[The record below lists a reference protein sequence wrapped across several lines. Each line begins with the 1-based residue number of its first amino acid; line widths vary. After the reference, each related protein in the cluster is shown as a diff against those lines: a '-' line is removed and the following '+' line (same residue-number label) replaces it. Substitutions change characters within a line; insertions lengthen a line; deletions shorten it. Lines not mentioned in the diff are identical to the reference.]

1 MINKIYKIIHNKYST
16 LFKFIFYIRY
26 LFGIIFIAIALF
38 FIIPYFFNY
47 KKNDEIIKNHLL
59 ENYDLQLN
67 NYKDIEYSF
76 LPQPKLKIKNAD
88 LSIKNNL
95 IKADV
100 KHLII
105 YPKLSGIY
113 NYKNFSV
120 NKIILNKSNILL
132 SDQDLKIL
140 ITYIYKLKN
149 KLILKNS
156 DLKISIKKMSLIN
169 IEKVYFSNYGYNK
182 NTLKGEIFN
191 KKFKILVSDNYN
203 KINFK
208 LFKTGI
214 DANINFNEIN
224 NQNVLSGIFKS
235 KLLNSKLKFNFEY
248 DDYKIKIYNS
258 YFRNK
263 NLVFNNEST
272 VIYRP
277 FLSLNSIINV
287 EDIDIDLLKSINLNE
302 ILAAKN
308 LIKKINTNNQ
318 IKFKSKKFNRKL
330 IDSLDLKINLAY
342 GRLNYLKKISIKENF
357 STCKGDVNFLEEYPV
372 LHFDCLLMSSDK
384 KKFLK
389 LFSIKYKKKN
399 ESLNLHAKGS
409 INLLSKKINFKKILV
424 NEDYQASKEDLNYFK
439 QIFETVFFQN
449 DFLGILNSNKINE
462 FILEIN

>member
-26 LFGIIFIAIALF
+26 LFGIFFIAIALF

-47 KKNDEIIKNHLL
+47 KKNDETIKNHLL

-76 LPQPKLKIKNAD
+76 LPQPKLKIKNAT

-105 YPKLSGIY
+105 YPKLLGIY

-120 NKIILNKSNILL
+120 NKIILNKNNILL

-140 ITYIYKLKN
+140 IKYIYKLKN

-287 EDIDIDLLKSINLNE
+287 EDINIDLFKNINLNE

-308 LIKKINTNNQ
+308 LIKKINANNQ
-318 IKFKSKKFNRKL
+318 IKFKSKKFSRKL

-357 STCKGDVNFLEEYPV
+357 FTCKGDVNFLEEYPV
-372 LHFDCLLMSSDK
+372 LLFDCLLMFSDK

-439 QIFETVFFQN
+439 QIFETVFFQK
-449 DFLGILNSNKINE
+449 DFLGILNSNKISE

>member
-26 LFGIIFIAIALF
+26 LFGISFVAIALF

-47 KKNDEIIKNHLL
+47 KKNDEVIKNHLS

-67 NYKDIEYSF
+67 NYEDIKYSF

-120 NKIILNKSNILL
+120 NKIILNKNNILL

-140 ITYIYKLKN
+140 IKYIYKLKN

-203 KINFK
+203 KIDFK

-287 EDIDIDLLKSINLNE
+287 EDINLDLLKNINLNE
-302 ILAAKN
+302 ILTSKN

-399 ESLNLHAKGS
+399 ELFNLHVKGNV
-409 INLLSKKINFKKILV
+409 NLLSKKINFKKILV

-439 QIFETVFFQN
+439 QIFESVFFKK
-449 DFLGILNSNKINE
+449 DFSGILNSNKINE
-462 FILEIN
+462 FISEIN

>member
-26 LFGIIFIAIALF
+26 LFGISFVAIALF

-47 KKNDEIIKNHLL
+47 KKNDEVIKNHLL

-67 NYKDIEYSF
+67 NYEDIKYSF

-120 NKIILNKSNILL
+120 NKIILNKNNILL

-140 ITYIYKLKN
+140 IKYIYKLKN

-203 KINFK
+203 KIDFK

-287 EDIDIDLLKSINLNE
+287 EDINLDLLKNINLNE
-302 ILAAKN
+302 ILTSKN

-318 IKFKSKKFNRKL
+318 IKFKSKKFSRNL
-330 IDSLDLKINLAY
+330 IDNLDLKINLTY

-389 LFSIKYKKKN
+389 LFSIKYNKKN
-399 ESLNLHAKGS
+399 ELLNLHAKGS

-439 QIFETVFFQN
+439 QIFESVFFKKN
-449 DFLGILNSNKINE
+449 FSGILNSNKINE

>member
-26 LFGIIFIAIALF
+26 LFGISFVAIALF

-47 KKNDEIIKNHLL
+47 KKNDEVIKNHLS

-67 NYKDIEYSF
+67 NYEDIKYSF

-105 YPKLSGIY
+105 YPKLSSIY

-120 NKIILNKSNILL
+120 NKIILNKNNILL

-140 ITYIYKLKN
+140 IKYIYKLKN

-203 KINFK
+203 KIDFK

-263 NLVFNNEST
+263 NLAFNNEST
-272 VIYRP
+272 VIYHP

-287 EDIDIDLLKSINLNE
+287 EDINLDLLKNINLNE
-302 ILAAKN
+302 ILTSKN

-318 IKFKSKKFNRKL
+318 IKFKSKKFSRNL
-330 IDSLDLKINLAY
+330 IDNLDLKINLAY

-389 LFSIKYKKKN
+389 LFSIKYKKRN
-399 ESLNLHAKGS
+399 ELFNLHVKGNV
-409 INLLSKKINFKKILV
+409 NLLSKKINFKEILV

-439 QIFETVFFQN
+439 QIFETVFFQK
-449 DFLGILNSNKINE
+449 DSLGILNSNKINE

>member
-1 MINKIYKIIHNKYST
+1 
-16 LFKFIFYIRY
+16 
-26 LFGIIFIAIALF
+26 
-38 FIIPYFFNY
+38 
-47 KKNDEIIKNHLL
+47 
-59 ENYDLQLN
+59 
-67 NYKDIEYSF
+67 
-76 LPQPKLKIKNAD
+76 
-88 LSIKNNL
+88 
-95 IKADV
+95 
-100 KHLII
+100 
-105 YPKLSGIY
+105 
-113 NYKNFSV
+113 
-120 NKIILNKSNILL
+120 
-132 SDQDLKIL
+132 
-140 ITYIYKLKN
+140 
-149 KLILKNS
+149 
-156 DLKISIKKMSLIN
+156 MSLIN

-272 VIYRP
+272 VIYNP

-287 EDIDIDLLKSINLNE
+287 EDINLDLLKNINLNK
-302 ILAAKN
+302 ILTSKN

-318 IKFKSKKFNRKL
+318 IKFKSKKFSRKL
-330 IDSLDLKINLAY
+330 VDSLDLKINLAY

-372 LHFDCLLMSSDK
+372 LHFDCLLISSDK

-399 ESLNLHAKGS
+399 ELFNLHVKGNV
-409 INLLSKKINFKKILV
+409 NLFSKKINFKKILV

>member
-26 LFGIIFIAIALF
+26 LFGISFVAIALF

-47 KKNDEIIKNHLL
+47 KKNDEVIKNHLL

-67 NYKDIEYSF
+67 NYEDIKYSF

-105 YPKLSGIY
+105 YTKLSGIY

-120 NKIILNKSNILL
+120 NKIILNKNNILL

-140 ITYIYKLKN
+140 IKYIYKLKN

-224 NQNVLSGIFKS
+224 NQNVLSGVFKS

-263 NLVFNNEST
+263 NLAFNNEST
-272 VIYRP
+272 VIYHP

-287 EDIDIDLLKSINLNE
+287 EDINLDLLKNINLNE
-302 ILAAKN
+302 ILTSKN

-318 IKFKSKKFNRKL
+318 IKFKSKKFNRNL

-357 STCKGDVNFLEEYPV
+357 STSKGDVNFLEEYPV

-439 QIFETVFFQN
+439 QIFETVFFQK

>member
-26 LFGIIFIAIALF
+26 LFGISFVAIALF

-47 KKNDEIIKNHLL
+47 KKNDEVIKNHLL

-67 NYKDIEYSF
+67 NYEDIKYSF

-120 NKIILNKSNILL
+120 NKIILNKNNILL

-140 ITYIYKLKN
+140 IKYIYKLKN

-203 KINFK
+203 KIDFK

-214 DANINFNEIN
+214 NANINFNKIN
-224 NQNVLSGIFKS
+224 NQNVFSGIFKS
-235 KLLNSKLKFNFEY
+235 KLLNSKLKFNFKY

-439 QIFETVFFQN
+439 QIFETVFFQK

>member
-26 LFGIIFIAIALF
+26 LFAIFFIAIALF

-76 LPQPKLKIKNAD
+76 LPQPKLKIKNAA

-105 YPKLSGIY
+105 YPKLLGIY

-140 ITYIYKLKN
+140 IKYIYKLKN

-203 KINFK
+203 KIDFK

-214 DANINFNEIN
+214 NANINFNEIN

-272 VIYRP
+272 VIYYP

-287 EDIDIDLLKSINLNE
+287 EDINLDLLKNINLNQ
-302 ILAAKN
+302 ILTSKN

-399 ESLNLHAKGS
+399 ELLNLHVKGS

-439 QIFETVFFQN
+439 QIFETVFFQK
-449 DFLGILNSNKINE
+449 DFLGILNSNKISE

>member
-26 LFGIIFIAIALF
+26 LFGISFVAIALF

-47 KKNDEIIKNHLL
+47 KKNDEVIKNHLT

-67 NYKDIEYSF
+67 NYEDIKYSF

-120 NKIILNKSNILL
+120 NKIILNKNNILL
-132 SDQDLKIL
+132 SAQDLKIL
-140 ITYIYKLKN
+140 IKYIYKLKN

-203 KINFK
+203 KIDFK

-214 DANINFNEIN
+214 NANINFNEIN

-272 VIYRP
+272 VIYHP

-287 EDIDIDLLKSINLNE
+287 EDINLDLLKNINLNE
-302 ILAAKN
+302 ILASKN
-308 LIKKINTNNQ
+308 LNIMIDFPNIPDLNFINQNQ
-318 IKFKSKKFNRKL
+318 YS
-330 IDSLDLKINLAY
+330 SA
-342 GRLNYLKKISIKENF
+342 ISI
-357 STCKGDVNFLEEYPV
+357 
-372 LHFDCLLMSSDK
+372 
-384 KKFLK
+384 
-389 LFSIKYKKKN
+389 I
-399 ESLNLHAKGS
+399 
-409 INLLSKKINFKKILV
+409 
-424 NEDYQASKEDLNYFK
+424 
-439 QIFETVFFQN
+439 
-449 DFLGILNSNKINE
+449 
-462 FILEIN
+462 

>member
-26 LFGIIFIAIALF
+26 LFGISFVAIALF

-47 KKNDEIIKNHLL
+47 KKNDEVIKNHLL

-67 NYKDIEYSF
+67 NYEDIKYSF

-120 NKIILNKSNILL
+120 NKIILNKNNILL

-140 ITYIYKLKN
+140 IKYIYKLKN

-203 KINFK
+203 KIDFK

-263 NLVFNNEST
+263 NLVFNNESI
-272 VIYRP
+272 VIYHH

-287 EDIDIDLLKSINLNE
+287 EDINLDLLKNINLNQ
-302 ILAAKN
+302 ILTSKN

-318 IKFKSKKFNRKL
+318 IKFKSKKFNRNL

-372 LHFDCLLMSSDK
+372 LHFDCLLISSDK

-399 ESLNLHAKGS
+399 ELFNLHVKGNV
-409 INLLSKKINFKKILV
+409 NLFSKKINFKKILV

-439 QIFETVFFQN
+439 QIFESVFFN
-449 DFLGILNSNKINE
+449 KDFSGILNSNKINE
-462 FILEIN
+462 FILKIN